1 VNARFYDRISA
12 LIAIFLLSA
21 LGAITFYLAE
31 FASKAD
37 KPTIDKTLRHEPDYF
52 VERFTLIKLNAEGK
66 PAFRLS
72 AESMLH
78 YPDDDSS
85 EFVKPKLTSL
95 DPSKPI
101 ITMIGESGKAGPKGE
116 ITELF
121 EKVVMTRAALDGNPP
136 LKIETEYMLIDS
148 TKETGATDKPVVI
161 TQGQSR
167 LTGNGMDFDNLNRT
181 FALRENVKG
190 LWVAPKK

>member
-1 VNARFYDRISA
+1 MNSRFYDRLSA

-31 FASKAD
+31 FASKTD
-37 KPTIDKTLRHEPDYF
+37 RPVLDKTLRHEPDYF
-52 VERFTLIKLNAEGK
+52 IDRFTLIKVNAQGK

-72 AESMLH
+72 AESMVH

-85 EFVKPKLTSL
+85 EFTQPKLTSL
-95 DPSKPI
+95 DPGRPI
-101 ITMIGESGKAGPKGE
+101 ITVMGKLGKAGPKGE

-121 EKVVMTRAALDGNPP
+121 DNVVMTRAALDGNPP
-136 LKIETEYMLIDS
+136 LKVETEYILMDS
-148 TKETGATDKPVVI
+148 NKETGVTDKPVVI

-167 LTGNGMDFDNLNRT
+167 LTGDGMDFDNLQRT
-181 FALRENVKG
+181 FALRANVKG
-190 LWVAPKK
+190 LWVAEKK